1 MDDLQ
6 LGMFKLYDIRT
17 KEHNLTPALKERLY
31 NAIAVYFRDS
41 VKARSIVICRDA
53 RLYVPELVE
62 GLMEHLCK
70 AGVDVLVNPL
80 PISTCQFYYTC
91 MKHRESAG
99 IMVTASHNP
108 GEYVG
113 MKLMAPDLLPIAF
126 GNGPDGG
133 VERIKQLYIDDAHV
147 DACQGG
153 ARKGIGSE
161 VDSNAHRGSVRVI
174 NELEGYIDYSMK
186 LAGVGEGS
194 LKGLNVMFEFLNG
207 SAGTEEALAFQ
218 KAGANVTYRH
228 LLPNGFF
235 PAGDP
240 NPIIESSIAPARA
253 AMREGDYD
261 IGFCFDGDGDR
272 LDLMD
277 RNGDQIVPGLNM
289 AIIIPEVM
297 KVYGGAK
304 THFYADVKALPISL
318 CEIAKSGAHV
328 HIIRNGHSFIKAKLR
343 DNCDDG
349 YFASEEESAHY
360 YMNFPY
366 DIDDPSKGYAAVE
379 STMFFALLTAR
390 CYLENPEA
398 YRRATELQN
407 SVYRER
413 EWPLYCEAAPEK
425 MPRILDDV
433 ERRMKELGA
442 VVIKGMDD
450 GSDLDAVLM
459 RFNLPER
466 IDGSTDLSK
475 TTWSQVAQR
484 ISRSED
490 AMVRWEVV
498 SNDRSECER
507 LNSII
512 RGIADGYV
520 EAGFARY

>member
-1 MDDLQ
+1 MDDLL

-17 KEHNLTPALKERLY
+17 KEHNLTPQLKDRLY
-31 NAIAVYFRDS
+31 NALAVYYKDS
-41 VKARSIVICRDA
+41 VKAGSIVICRDA

-62 GLMEHLCK
+62 GLVQAFCL
-70 AGVDVLVNPL
+70 AGIDVLVNPL

-91 MKHRESAG
+91 MKYRDSAG

-113 MKLMAPDLLPIAF
+113 MKLMAPQLLPIAY
-126 GNGPDGG
+126 GNGPEGG
-133 VERIKQLYIDDAHV
+133 VEKIKQLYIDNVHIQPSSESNQHKAYGS
-147 DACQGG
+147 QG
-153 ARKGIGSE
+153 KGT
-161 VDSNAHRGSVRVI
+161 VTVI

-186 LAGVGEGS
+186 LAGVKEGS
-194 LKGLNVMFEFLNG
+194 LKGLNVLFEFLNG

-218 KAGANVTYRH
+218 KAGATVSYRH

-253 AMREGDYD
+253 AMKEGSYD

-277 RNGDQIVPGLNM
+277 SNGEQIVPGLNM
-289 AIIIPEVM
+289 AIIIPEIM
-297 KVYGGAK
+297 KVYGGSK
-304 THFYADVKALPISL
+304 KHFYADVKALPISL
-318 CEIAKSGAHV
+318 YEIAKSSADV

-343 DNCDDG
+343 DNCNDG

-366 DIDDPSKGYAAVE
+366 DVEDPSKGYAAVE

-390 CYLENPEA
+390 CYLENPQA
-398 YRRATELQN
+398 YKRVAELQK

-425 MPRILDDV
+425 MPQILADV
-433 ERRMKELGA
+433 EKRMKEMGA
-442 VVIKGMDD
+442 VVIDRMDD
-450 GSDLDAVLM
+450 GSDLDATLM

-466 IDGSTDLSK
+466 IDGGTDLSK
-475 TTWSQVAQR
+475 TKWAQVAQR

-498 SNDRSECER
+498 SNDKTECER

-512 RGIADGYV
+512 REIADGYV
-520 EAGFARY
+520 EKGFARY